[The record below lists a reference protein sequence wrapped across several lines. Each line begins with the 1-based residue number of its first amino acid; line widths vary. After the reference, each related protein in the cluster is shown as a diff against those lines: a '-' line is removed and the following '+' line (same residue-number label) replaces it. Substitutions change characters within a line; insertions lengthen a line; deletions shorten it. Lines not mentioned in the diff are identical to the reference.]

1 MKMKNEALIESL
13 QNALESFKDVYV
25 TFSTKRGT
33 NRTMHCSRKSGDVP
47 QEGKDDFKL
56 NGPAIVAVYDYQN
69 SAWRSF
75 RKDSVIS
82 FEVKT

>member
-1 MKMKNEALIESL
+1 MKNQNLIESL

-25 TFSTKRGT
+25 TFTTKRGT
-33 NRTMHCSRKSGDVP
+33 ERTMHCSRKPDAVP
-47 QEGKDDFKL
+47 QEGRDDFRL
-56 NGPAIVAVYDYQN
+56 NGPAIMAVYDYQN

-82 FEVKT
+82 FEVKV